1 MDLLSILSAAMS
13 CYHLRAH
20 HRISE
25 PRVCPWIGW
34 HLAAAPDEGPILT
47 ATLDSD
53 LSPIPFIPMHVC
65 PEPPCDSNF
74 FLFEQA
80 DGIGAGRDGEPASDH
95 TFRVA
100 LGGVASTASVR
111 VHDLEDHRGFGDGN
125 ALRNR
130 GCAGA
135 RLLPCYSLVTPA
147 RRELSILGTELL
159 VIVGYSTA
167 TAVCIAVACGE
178 TGYNPPEH

>member
-25 PRVCPWIGW
+25 PRVCPWIRR
-34 HLAAAPDEGPILT
+34 HLPTAPDEGHVLT
-47 ATLDSD
+47 AALASD
-53 LSPIPFIPMHVC
+53 LSPIPFIPTQVC
-65 PEPPCDSNF
+65 PEPPGDSDF

-80 DGIGAGRDGEPASDH
+80 DGVGAGGDGEAASDH

-125 ALRNR
+125 ALGNR

-135 RLLPCYSLVTPA
+135 RLLPSYSLVTPA
-147 RRELSILGTELL
+147 RRGLSR
-159 VIVGYSTA
+159 
-167 TAVCIAVACGE
+167 
-178 TGYNPPEH
+178 H

>member
-25 PRVCPWIGW
+25 PRVCPCVGW
-34 HLAAAPDEGPILT
+34 YLAAAPDEGHVLA

-53 LSPIPFIPMHVC
+53 LSPIPFIPTQFC
-65 PEPPCDSNF
+65 PEPPRDSKF
-74 FLFEQA
+74 FLFKQA
-80 DGIGAGRDGEPASDH
+80 NGVWAGGDSEAASDH

-125 ALRNR
+125 ALGNR
-130 GCAGA
+130 SCAGA
-135 RLLPCYSLVTPA
+135 RLLPSYSLVTPA
-147 RRELSILGTELL
+147 RRGLSR
-159 VIVGYSTA
+159 
-167 TAVCIAVACGE
+167 
-178 TGYNPPEH
+178 H